1 VKLRYP
7 AANASTHRR
16 IDDLD
21 LGLDGERHVLI
32 ASHTTHAYVC
42 IYWLTIEL
50 VGRNSTGA
58 IAFLVFIVFIIFVV
72 AIASPTTADTS
83 SRISRS
89 I

>member
-21 LGLDGERHVLI
+21 LGLDGETCAHRITYH
-32 ASHTTHAYVC
+32 THAYVC

-58 IAFLVFIVFIIFVV
+58 IAFLVFVVFIIFVV
-72 AIASPTTADTS
+72 AIVSTTADTS